1 MFILR
6 KITKTGV
13 EMNFDLGNH
22 YTLITKERSP
32 EEFEKGVKDHPFYD
46 DIYAFVGWKEEEI
59 LPLYKNQKNYIVFE
73 NGTTYSNLTY
83 K

>member
-1 MFILR
+1 MFTLR

-32 EEFEKGVKDHPFYD
+32 EEFEEGVKNYPFYD
-46 DIYAFVGWKEEEI
+46 DTYAFISGKDGEI
-59 LPLYKNQKNYIVFE
+59 LYLYKDHKNYIVSE

>member
-1 MFILR
+1 MFTLR

-22 YTLITKERSP
+22 YKERSP
-32 EEFEKGVKDHPFYD
+32 EEGEILYLYKDH
-46 DIYAFVGWKEEEI
+46 
-59 LPLYKNQKNYIVFE
+59 KNYIVSE